1 MRYLYGDSVPFPPQ
15 YDFLAAL
22 EVFCTQA
29 ARVVRLE
36 AESRALLKS
45 AADGAA
51 TRVRAVDELE
61 SFHREAMGALQ
72 DGANGSAQPGV
83 LDYVRQVGNLA
94 KHIVD
99 ESRRQALQTSDR
111 EQQQNRGEVDRR
123 RAEVREALE
132 KLLAAVRLPVAET
145 QITMTLQDG
154 RNDFT
159 AVFAH
164 EGNLRACFTLTGE
177 DVADWR
183 APRHVKDF
191 VQDLSLPVGVRRSL
205 FKRTVAPETIVLDEY
220 VLGGFEL
227 RDDRAELR
235 LRKKAENPDSLVF
248 VLKRVDDR
256 LISEVHHPDD
266 AEAESGLPAVLDAS
280 SAGDMERL
288 WQQVRLACAPVLA
301 RKKRMVGLLLGD
313 GDVVDSDQGTKVVTV
328 VVAVIAATVQ
338 EVARRSP
345 NAHELSLK
353 VENDTGRREEIY
365 LRKAQLVSALASV
378 DAKDRRVFNP
388 LGLIASEGEDVG
400 TSITNEVNSSR

>member
-36 AESRALLKS
+36 AESKALLKS
-45 AADGAA
+45 AAEGAA
-51 TRVRAVDELE
+51 VRVRAVDELE
-61 SFHREAMGALQ
+61 NFHREAMGALQ

-83 LDYVRQVGNLA
+83 LDYVRQVGDLA

-99 ESRRQALQTSDR
+99 EARRQALQTSDR
-111 EQQQNRGEVDRR
+111 DQQQTRVEVDRR

-132 KLLAAVRLPVAET
+132 KLLSAVRLPVNET
-145 QITMTLQDG
+145 HITMTLDEG

-164 EGNLRACFTLTGE
+164 EGGLRACFTLKGE
-177 DVADWR
+177 DVEGWR
-183 APRHVKDF
+183 APRHVRDF

-220 VLGGFEL
+220 VLGAFEL

-256 LISEVHHPDD
+256 LVAEVHHPDD

-288 WQQVRLACAPVLA
+288 WQQVRLSCAPVLA

-313 GDVVDSDQGTKVVTV
+313 GDVVDSDQGTKLVTLVVG
-328 VVAVIAATVQ
+328 VIASTVQ
-338 EVARRSP
+338 EVAKRSP

-365 LRKAQLVSALASV
+365 LRKAQLVSALSSV
-378 DAKDRRVFNP
+378 TPKERVVFDP
-388 LGLIASEGEDVG
+388 LGLIASGPRD
-400 TSITNEVNSSR
+400 SIESLPDEAILPG